1 MIQIREEWLEME
13 STERVI
19 FSPGEYRFKVTKAE
33 PQTSRAG
40 NQMIVLQL
48 LVKDD
53 KTTTTVFDHLVG
65 TEKAFWKVKNFCK
78 SVGISSVLVPDGKLD
93 SADCV
98 DRTGTVLLT
107 IEPAEDG
114 YPEKNVVDNYAIP
127 PFSAKEP
134 DDIPF

>member
-13 STERVI
+13 SNDRVI

-40 NQMIVLQL
+40 NEMIALQL

-53 KTTTTVFDHLVG
+53 KTTTTVFDYLIG

-78 SVGISSVLVPDGKLD
+78 SVGISSVLVPDGQLD

-98 DRTGTVLLT
+98 DRTGTVQLT
-107 IEPAEDG
+107 IEPEADG
-114 YPEKNVVDNYAIP
+114 YPEKNKVDDYVIST
-127 PFSAKEP
+127 FSAKEP